1 MRSGCAR
8 SDSGGASSSAIDREV
23 IPMAQSIKT
32 SVLLCFLGL
41 VLAACSTDFNKE
53 PDPNI
58 LPANYKQE
66 ILDTLMSSLPD
77 PTNVREAF
85 ISEPALVTIGKEPRY
100 TVCVRYNGRNQNR
113 EYMGSKDRIGFFYG
127 GHLNQLVDADQGQC
141 AKAPY
146 KPFPELEKL
155 CLAKKCE

>member
-1 MRSGCAR
+1 MAGSFKI
-8 SDSGGASSSAIDREV
+8 SA
-23 IPMAQSIKT
+23 
-32 SVLLCFLGL
+32 LLCVLGL
-41 VLAACSTDFNKE
+41 ALAACAANDKKE
-53 PDPNI
+53 SDPNI
-58 LPANYKQE
+58 MPVNYKQE

-85 ISEPALVTIGKEPRY
+85 ISEPALTTISKEPHY
-100 TVCVRYNGRNQNR
+100 TVCVRYNGRNENR

-155 CLAKKCE
+155 CLGLAKRCD